1 MRVLSRRVTERIVR
15 RGVGDGVV
23 VVVFRKNRPARVFG
37 LAEYLKM
44 KELPRK
50 VKPWA
55 RRARHGAPDPL
66 GAVPGKVRSSL
77 RRSEIYD

>member
-1 MRVLSRRVTERIVR
+1 MPGLPRKVVERIVS
-15 RGVGDGVV
+15 RGAGDRAV

-37 LAEYLKM
+37 LEEYLKM
-44 KELPRK
+44 KELPKK

-55 RRARHGAPDPL
+55 RRMRRGAPDPL